1 MRWKAVH
8 QDSDGRPATVE
19 NTYFPPDRSSSI
31 RVFFCESVDL
41 PVSNRV
47 AARGL
52 CLNALSTFSR
62 VPEDLNK
69 KYEEYKK
76 SLLKQEKDFL
86 SVNSYVS
93 DECEST
99 TCSLQT
105 VLLKEALK
113 TYGRSKKQLS
123 IDYQDCMLPCIRR
136 QKPRAPMEKTSSESS
151 SVSSSESD

>member
-1 MRWKAVH
+1 
-8 QDSDGRPATVE
+8 RPATVE

-41 PVSNRV
+41 PVSNR
-47 AARGL
+47 
-52 CLNALSTFSR
+52 R

>member
-1 MRWKAVH
+1 MLFAIFNNCAYHVVH
-8 QDSDGRPATVE
+8 ITIFLE
-19 NTYFPPDRSSSI
+19 
-31 RVFFCESVDL
+31 
-41 PVSNRV
+41 
-47 AARGL
+47 
-52 CLNALSTFSR
+52 
-62 VPEDLNK
+62 

-136 QKPRAPMEKTSSESS
+136 QKPVSKFSDNSLKTILNHKLKL
-151 SVSSSESD
+151 